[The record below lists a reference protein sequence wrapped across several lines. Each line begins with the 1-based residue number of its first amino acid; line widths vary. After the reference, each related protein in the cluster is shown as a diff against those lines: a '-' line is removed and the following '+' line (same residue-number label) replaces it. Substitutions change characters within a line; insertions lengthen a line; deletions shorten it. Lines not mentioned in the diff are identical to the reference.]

1 MFFSLEPRIGV
12 HSSVVRGL
20 HIALSSLVAE
30 YGLLGAQA
38 SAVAKGGLVVAA
50 WALQCWLSSCG
61 TQA

>member
-1 MFFSLEPRIGV
+1 M

-30 YGLLGAQA
+30 YRLLGAQA